1 MCIILITIYLL
12 IEVVKQHNQSV
23 KNVQRPQ
30 PQAYYLSQSQRK
42 LELSERGF
50 WDKRP
55 MGSGGIFWNNMEI
68 MCLGMFILPV
78 HFLCF
83 ALCFKELINNFLKL
97 LNWLLSP
104 NPKRV
109 FSNDTVAGLQVLM
122 MHGARTNMISGDN
135 LVYGFMPA
143 WTHSQ
148 APWTG
153 WIACGPTR
161 IWSWFLVTILLVF
174 VRKEV
179 NQLIS
184 MTIFSFWYCLC
195 LRSTTSDTKWP
206 GPQKLWGG

>member
-83 ALCFKELINNFLKL
+83 ALCFKELINNFLKIVEL
-97 LNWLLSP
+97 AAVTHSKKSVFKWHCRWSAGVNDAWCQDQHDKWGQFGLWLHASLDS
-104 NPKRV
+104 
-109 FSNDTVAGLQVLM
+109 FT
-122 MHGARTNMISGDN
+122 
-135 LVYGFMPA
+135 GFMNWVNCL
-143 WTHSQ
+143 WTNKN
-148 APWTG
+148 
-153 WIACGPTR
+153 
-161 IWSWFLVTILLVF
+161 L
-174 VRKEV
+174 K
-179 NQLIS
+179 LIS
-184 MTIFSFWYCLC
+184 SYYFACVC
-195 LRSTTSDTKWP
+195 
-206 GPQKLWGG
+206 QEGGKSVDFHDNFQFLILSMLKEYH